1 LKILAFYEK
10 ACCNRRR
17 LMGKMIAD
25 LNSIT
30 TTTTTT
36 TIKHTHTHTQFSL
49 ILILSLLMIVIV
61 LSIANMLY
69 NYTIF

>member
-36 TIKHTHTHTQFSL
+36 IKHTHTIFSWFL
-49 ILILSLLMIVIV
+49 FYRYQWLLSFYRLQIC
-61 LSIANMLY
+61 
-69 NYTIF
+69 YTIILFF